1 MSKRATDKLRE
12 LLKSIEKQ
20 IKDFE
25 QENNLKLDDIS
36 LIDYDRSI
44 FLLFRNENDFK
55 KSNKTEI
62 K

>member
-1 MSKRATDKLRE
+1 MSKRTTDKLRE

-36 LIDYDRSI
+36 LIDSDRSI

-55 KSNKTEI
+55 KEPEHE
-62 K
+62 

>member
-1 MSKRATDKLRE
+1 MSKRTTDKLRE

-36 LIDYDRSI
+36 LIDSDRSI
-44 FLLFRNENDFK
+44 FILFRDENDFK
-55 KSNKTEI
+55 KEPEHE
-62 K
+62 

>member
-1 MSKRATDKLRE
+1 MSKRTTDKLRE

-36 LIDYDRSI
+36 LIDSDRSI
-44 FLLFRNENDFK
+44 FLLFRNENVFK
-55 KSNKTEI
+55 KESENE
-62 K
+62 

>member
-1 MSKRATDKLRE
+1 MSKRTTDKLRE

-36 LIDYDRSI
+36 LIDSDRSI

-55 KSNKTEI
+55 KSNKT
-62 K
+62 KAK

>member
-1 MSKRATDKLRE
+1 MSKRTTDKLRE

-20 IKDFE
+20 IKEFE

-36 LIDYDRSI
+36 LIDSDRSI

-55 KSNKTEI
+55 KEPEHE
-62 K
+62 